1 MAYFL
6 YYTDISKVKKER
18 KFKMLKWIDVIRF
31 ASTGNPIPDK
41 KVVKTNEEWH
51 KLLTPEEFRITRLKG
66 TERAHSSEMCSLFEP
81 GKYACICCGTLLFDA
96 NEKFES
102 GTGWP
107 SFTQPVTENAIAY
120 HKDISYGMV
129 RVETLCNTCDAHLG
143 HVFPDGP
150 EPGGLRYCMNAV
162 ALKKV
167 ESNERKATFGGGC
180 FWCTEAVF
188 NQLKGVTKVESGY
201 SGGKIA
207 NPTYREICSG
217 LTGHAE
223 VIEVTY
229 NPDEIAYDD
238 LLRIHLSTHNPTTLN
253 RQGAD
258 VGTQYRSVIFYRN
271 EAEKNVAE
279 QIIAEIQIAYDES
292 IVTEVAPL
300 EYFYK
305 AEEYHQDYYSNN
317 SEAGYCQA
325 VIDPKLR
332 KFRELFKNKLKDT
345 KEGELK

>member
-1 MAYFL
+1 
-6 YYTDISKVKKER
+6 
-18 KFKMLKWIDVIRF
+18 MLKWIDVIRF
-31 ASTGNPIPDK
+31 ASTGNPVPDK
-41 KVVKTNEEWH
+41 KIVKENEEWQM
-51 KLLTPEEFRITRLKG
+51 LLSPEEFRITRLKG

-81 GKYACICCGTLLFDA
+81 GKYACVCCGTLLFDA
-96 NEKFES
+96 NQKFES

-107 SFTQPVTENAIAY
+107 SFTQPVAENAIAY
-120 HKDISYGMV
+120 NKDISYGMV
-129 RVETLCNTCDAHLG
+129 RIETVCNTCDAHLG

-150 EPGGLRYCMNAV
+150 GPGGLRYCMNAV

-180 FWCTEAVF
+180 FWCTEAIF
-188 NQLKGVTKVESGY
+188 TQLKGVSKAESGY
-201 SGGKIA
+201 SGGKIT
-207 NPTYREICSG
+207 NPTYREVCSG

-229 NPDEIAYDD
+229 NPDEISYAD

-258 VGTQYRSVIFYRN
+258 VGTQYRSVVFYRN
-271 EAEKNVAE
+271 EDEKTTALEVISE
-279 QIIAEIQIAYDES
+279 LQEAYDMP

-300 EYFYK
+300 DYFYK
-305 AEEYHQDYYSNN
+305 AEDYHQDYYSNN
-317 SEAGYCQA
+317 AQEGYCQA

-332 KFRELFKNKLKDT
+332 KFRELFKSRLKDT
-345 KEGELK
+345 EQELNDNHV

>member
-1 MAYFL
+1 
-6 YYTDISKVKKER
+6 
-18 KFKMLKWIDVIRF
+18 MLKWIDVIRF
-31 ASTGNPIPDK
+31 ASTGNPIPDT

-51 KLLTPEEFRITRLKG
+51 KMLTPEEFRITRLKG

-81 GKYACICCGTLLFDA
+81 GKYVCVCCGTLLFDA

-107 SFTQPVTENAIAY
+107 SFTQPVGENAIAY
-120 HKDISYGMV
+120 HKDVSYGMV

-150 EPGGLRYCMNAV
+150 GPGGLRYCMNAV

-201 SGGKIA
+201 SGGKIT

-229 NPDEIAYDD
+229 NPDEITYDD

-258 VGTQYRSVIFYRN
+258 VGTQYRSVIFYRD
-271 EAEKNVAE
+271 EAEKKTAE
-279 QIIAEIQIAYDES
+279 QVIVEIQTAYDEP
-292 IVTEVAPL
+292 IVTEVTPL

-317 SEAGYCQA
+317 SEQGYCQV